1 MPVETEVLPSLSVIL
16 PAYNESHR
24 LPQTLKELREYL
36 QGGFPVHEVI
46 VVDDGSSD
54 GTAAIVENEARNW
67 PELHVIR
74 QPRNMGKGAAVRR
87 GCLAA
92 SHELV
97 LFTDADLA
105 TPISEIEAM
114 LPHFRHQRY
123 AAVVGVR
130 TYQENESKWRRVIGL
145 SLQILA
151 HLIVF
156 EKAVIDSQCGFKCFT
171 RNAAQALF
179 SLSRVDGGMFDVEL
193 FFLMHRLGLPV
204 YYQPVHWVN
213 KAGSRINILRC
224 ILFDPLD
231 LVAIR
236 LRGLFGTYN
245 QSLEGVLQSVRSS
258 AARKD

>member
-1 MPVETEVLPSLSVIL
+1 LPIETQVPPSLSVVL

-24 LPQTLKELREYL
+24 LPETLKELRAYL
-36 QGGFPVHEVI
+36 SGRFPEHEVI

-54 GTAAIVENEARNW
+54 ATVGIVEKESQTW
-67 PELHVIR
+67 PGLRLLR

-92 SHELV
+92 SGELV

-114 LPHFRHQRY
+114 LPHFAQRRY

-130 TYQENESKWRRVIGL
+130 TYQENESKWRRIVGL

-171 RNAAQALF
+171 REAAQALF
-179 SLSRVDGGMFDVEL
+179 SLSRVNGGMFDVEL
-193 FFLMHRLGLPV
+193 FFLMQRLGLPV
-204 YYQPVHWVN
+204 YYQPVHWAN

-224 ILFDPLD
+224 MLLDPLD
-231 LVAIR
+231 LAAIR
-236 LRGLFGTYN
+236 LRSMLGAYN
-245 QSLEGVLQSVRSS
+245 RNLAPWLRKVRNST
-258 AARKD
+258 AGKE